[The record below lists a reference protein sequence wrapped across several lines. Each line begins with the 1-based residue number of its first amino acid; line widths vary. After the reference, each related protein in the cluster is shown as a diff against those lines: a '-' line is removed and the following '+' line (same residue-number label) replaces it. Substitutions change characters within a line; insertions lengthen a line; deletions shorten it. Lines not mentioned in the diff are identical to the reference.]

1 MTVPDLLA
9 IQRDSVNRDINGAV
23 VEEMC
28 SNMRITEITVRVF
41 YNVSALYMYSHR
53 ALPLLNCA
61 CVEYDLSEICH
72 FLEHLKF
79 LSLQILCNT
88 MTWTARITSDTP
100 PQCSTA
106 HVHLRLN

>member
-41 YNVSALYMYSHR
+41 YNVSALYVQSQSSS
-53 ALPLLNCA
+53 
-61 CVEYDLSEICH
+61 VT
-72 FLEHLKF
+72 
-79 LSLQILCNT
+79 Q
-88 MTWTARITSDTP
+88 
-100 PQCSTA
+100 
-106 HVHLRLN
+106 LRMR